1 MVQLMV
7 RTIGFRQAERA
18 LALGTLY
25 PPSEALSA
33 GVVDDVVTEQSFS
46 SNDIL
51 QTLIPVAIQNQTDN
65 AVMQRAFVEAA
76 RYAKIPPLA
85 RVATKL
91 RTREESLKQMEATR
105 EADVKGFCGF
115 VTHDEVQKNIMRYV
129 EGLKQKN
136 KAKE

>member
-7 RTIGFRQAERA
+7 RTIGFRPAERA

-33 GVVDDVVTEQSFS
+33 GVVDDVITEQSCS
-46 SNDIL
+46 ANEVLRVLLPD
-51 QTLIPVAIQNQTDN
+51 VIQNQANN
-65 AVMQRAFVEAA
+65 AVMQKAFFEAA
-76 RYAKIPPLA
+76 RYTKIPPLA

-91 RTREESLKQMEATR
+91 RTREESLKQMEVMR
-105 EADVKGFCGF
+105 EADIKGFCGF
-115 VTHDEVQKNIMRYV
+115 VTHDEVQRNLMRYV

-136 KAKE
+136 KAKK